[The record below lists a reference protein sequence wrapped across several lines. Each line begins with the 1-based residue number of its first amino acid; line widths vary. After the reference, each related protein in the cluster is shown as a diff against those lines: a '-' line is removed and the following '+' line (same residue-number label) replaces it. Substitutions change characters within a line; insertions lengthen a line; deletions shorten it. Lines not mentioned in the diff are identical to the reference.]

1 MSNLISVLVPCY
13 NELNYIEQ
21 ILNKINLQRN
31 KFNLQIIVSD
41 DGSNDGTYEFLL
53 KNKHLYDV
61 IIRSDVNEGKG
72 AALKKTTQ
80 IIDGEIIIIQDAD
93 LEYDPTEYEKLIY
106 PILNLDA
113 DIVYGNRFN
122 NNKYE
127 RVHMFSHK
135 LANSIITFMV
145 NLFTNVNFKDVECG
159 FKVFKSSIFKKITL
173 CEKSFGFEIEI
184 TKKICKQKNKIFQ
197 VPVSYNGRSYQEGKK
212 IRLKD
217 AFRAVYCIFKY

>member
-1 MSNLISVLVPCY
+1 MSDLISVLVPCY
-13 NELNYIEQ
+13 NELNCIEE
-21 ILNKINLQRN
+21 ILNKINLQKK

-53 KNKHLYDV
+53 KNKYLYDV
-61 IIRSDVNEGKG
+61 LIRSEVNEGKG
-72 AALKKTTQ
+72 AALKKT
-80 IIDGEIIIIQDAD
+80 IKKIDGKIIIIQDSD
-93 LEYDPTEYEKLIY
+93 LEYDPEEYEKLIY
-106 PILNLDA
+106 PILNLGA

-127 RVHMFSHK
+127 RIHMFSHK
-135 LANSIITFMV
+135 VANFITTFLV
-145 NLFTNVNFKDVECG
+145 NLVTNVNFKDVECG
-159 FKVFKSSIFKKITL
+159 FKVFKSNIFKSINL

-184 TKKICKQKNKIFQ
+184 TKKICKEDNKIFQ
-197 VPVSYNGRSYQEGKK
+197 VPVSYNGRSYKDGKK

>member
-1 MSNLISVLVPCY
+1 MSDLISVLVPCY
-13 NELNYIEQ
+13 NELNCIEE
-21 ILNKINLQRN
+21 ILNKINLQKK

-53 KNKHLYDV
+53 KNKHLYDAV
-61 IIRSDVNEGKG
+61 IRSDVNEGKG
-72 AALKKTTQ
+72 AALKKTTDR
-80 IIDGEIIIIQDAD
+80 IDGKIIIIQDSD
-93 LEYDPTEYEKLIY
+93 LEYDPEEYEKLIY
-106 PILNLDA
+106 PILNLGA

-127 RVHMFSHK
+127 RIHMFSHK
-135 LANSIITFMV
+135 VANFIITFLV
-145 NLFTNVNFKDVECG
+145 NIVTNINFKDVECG
-159 FKVFKSSIFKKITL
+159 FKVFKSNIFKSINL

-184 TKKICKQKNKIFQ
+184 TKKICKEDNKIFQ
-197 VPVSYNGRSYQEGKK
+197 VPVSYNGRSYKDGKK

>member
-1 MSNLISVLVPCY
+1 MNDLISVLVPCF
-13 NELNYIEQ
+13 NESNSILE
-21 ILNKINLQRN
+21 ILNKINLQKK
-31 KFNLQIIVSD
+31 KFNLQIVVSD

-53 KNKHLYDV
+53 KNEHLYDV

-72 AALKKTTQ
+72 AALKKT
-80 IIDGEIIIIQDAD
+80 IEKIDGKIIIIQDAD
-93 LEYDPTEYEKLIY
+93 LEYDPDEYEKLIY
-106 PILNLDA
+106 PILNLGA

-127 RVHMFSHK
+127 RVHMLSHEV
-135 LANSIITFMV
+135 ANVIITFLV
-145 NLFTNVNFKDVECG
+145 NLATNVNFKDLECG
-159 FKVFKSSIFKKITL
+159 FKVFKSNIFKSINL

-184 TKKICKQKNKIFQ
+184 TRKICKEDNKIFQ
-197 VPVSYNGRSYQEGKK
+197 GPVSYNGRSYKDGKK

>member
-1 MSNLISVLVPCY
+1 MSDLISVLVPCY
-13 NELNYIEQ
+13 NELNCIEE
-21 ILNKINLQRN
+21 ILNKINLQKK

-53 KNKHLYDV
+53 KNKYLYDV
-61 IIRSDVNEGKG
+61 LIRSEVNEGKG
-72 AALKKTTQ
+72 AALKKT
-80 IIDGEIIIIQDAD
+80 IKKIDGKIIIIQDSD
-93 LEYDPTEYEKLIY
+93 LEYDPEEYEKLIY
-106 PILNLDA
+106 PILNLGA

-127 RVHMFSHK
+127 RIHMFSHK
-135 LANSIITFMV
+135 VANFMITFLV
-145 NLFTNVNFKDVECG
+145 NIVTNINFKDVECG
-159 FKVFKSSIFKKITL
+159 FKVFKSNIFKSINL

-184 TKKICKQKNKIFQ
+184 TKKVCKGDGKIFQ
-197 VPVSYNGRSYQEGKK
+197 VPVSYNGRSYQDGKK